1 MENNNNNN
9 KNLINSKIQQL
20 FSIWLTQTNTQ
31 NLVYKFII
39 LD

>member
-31 NLVYKFII
+31 NLVYKLII

>member
-1 MENNNNNN
+1 MENNNNN

-31 NLVYKFII
+31 NLVY
-39 LD
+39 